1 MDPSCLNHR
10 LTESERQAFEKEGY
24 FIVKNALSPELVQEV
39 TEAMDRLDSAYRPFK
54 GLDANTALGIHDFIG
69 KDPIFLTLL
78 DLPQTLLKVCELL
91 GWNIQL
97 YHSDY
102 RYTPP
107 LATDANREKKRLGWH
122 QDSGRLNRELEG
134 NPRPRVSLKV
144 AFFVSDVSV
153 LGRGNFHVIPGS
165 HLKNTIEFPENG
177 IDNPEGTTPILAPPG
192 SAVFFDRRLWHS
204 ASPNHSEMT
213 RKVLFYGYS
222 YRWLRPRDNVSAAH
236 IWNGLDPI
244 RQQLLGASANGG
256 FGYTSPKDEDVP
268 LKLWIEEHIGEI

>member
-24 FIVKNALSPELVQEV
+24 FIVENALSPDLLHEV
-39 TEAMDRLDSAYRPFK
+39 TEAMDRLNITYRAFK
-54 GLDANTALGIHDFIG
+54 GLDAHAALGIHDFIG

-78 DLPQTLLKVCELL
+78 DLPQTFLKACELL
-91 GWNIQL
+91 SWNIQL

-107 LATDANREKKRLGWH
+107 LAPDVDREKQRLRWH

-134 NPRPRVSLKV
+134 DPRPRVSLKI
-144 AFFVSDVSV
+144 AFFISDVSAP
-153 LGRGNFHVIPGS
+153 GRGNFHVIPGT
-165 HLKNTIEFPENG
+165 HLQNKIELP
-177 IDNPEGTTPILAPPG
+177 D
-192 SAVFFDRRLWHS
+192 
-204 ASPNHSEMT
+204 
-213 RKVLFYGYS
+213 KVLFYGYS
-222 YRWLRPRDNVSAAH
+222 YRWLRPRDNVTADH

-268 LKLWIEEHIGEI
+268 LKLWMEEHMGKVVA